1 MCCEQALIGIEL
13 IVQKPPCPGGV
24 DGVGVTQLAVSSFPC
39 HHDSRSNPTPARGGQ
54 ADESTPA
61 GPARCPED
69 GSDDGSLERPASAGG
84 PGDGALDLAL
94 DGGEG
99 PPSLGLSGGGPT
111 PGQED
116 PKRALSSDAAESP
129 GAGFYTRVCADG

>member
-1 MCCEQALIGIEL
+1 LCCEQALVGIEL

-69 GSDDGSLERPASAGG
+69 GSGDRSLERPASAGG

-99 PPSLGLSGGGPT
+99 PPSLGLSGGGPA
-111 PGQED
+111 PGRED